1 MNFLGIGPGEF
12 FFILIVALLVVG
24 PERLPGFAR
33 SIGRNIVRLRNWMNT
48 SPDAQLFMQV
58 QRELQGE
65 IEDIR
70 STLRQELQSVRAEV
84 DSVRGDLNTAS
95 RTVDTS
101 LQSATTAATI
111 APPRA
116 QSTPSAATPNNTPMT
131 STASVNP
138 PPPTPAAVA
147 ETIAASQAA
156 PRSTDTT
163 QAPPATSDVTTPM
176 TIEAITEATPA
187 PANGVVARSRK
198 PNWANLPAETPADEA
213 ATTDHDT
220 LTDVDQLRQ
229 TLQHERQQFNAD
241 IAALRQEI
249 QQMKQLGATASA
261 TVSHDAFTMMRI
273 EVEQLSR
280 DLKTTRSEL
289 QKAQQPA
296 TGSVSHDAFMMMKIE
311 VGRLTQRIDE
321 LNQQLANRQQNS
333 ES

>member
-24 PERLPGFAR
+24 PERLPDFAR

-48 SPDAQLFMQV
+48 SPDAQLFVQV

-65 IEDIR
+65 IADIR
-70 STLRQELQSVRAEV
+70 ATLRQEMQIVRAEV
-84 DSVRGDLNTAS
+84 ESVRGDLNTAS

-101 LQSATTAATI
+101 LQSAATAANI
-111 APPRA
+111 APPRPA
-116 QSTPSAATPNNTPMT
+116 SIPSAATPNNTPMT
-131 STASVNP
+131 DTAPVNP

-147 ETIAASQAA
+147 ATIAATQTTA
-156 PRSTDTT
+156 TVNDTT
-163 QAPPATSDVTTPM
+163 QTPPATSDVTTPM
-176 TIEAITEATPA
+176 TIEAITEAPLS
-187 PANGVVARSRK
+187 NGVVARSRK
-198 PNWANLPAETPADEA
+198 PNWANPTT
-213 ATTDHDT
+213 ATTDENTSDVPV
-220 LTDVDQLRQ
+220 DVDQLHQ
-229 TLQHERQQFNAD
+229 TLQHERQQFSAE
-241 IAALRQEI
+241 IATLRQEI
-249 QQMKQLGATASA
+249 QQIKQLGATASA

-280 DLKTTRSEL
+280 DLKATRSEL

-321 LNQQLANRQQNS
+321 LNQQLTNRQQNS